1 VRKRRCTGIAS
12 LVYLARWYIWLLKRP
27 ERRASGP
34 WRHAARARRE
44 RSIAVDL
51 DKKDPG
57 GVAKE
62 FLEANDQL

>member
-1 VRKRRCTGIAS
+1 LHWHRVAGIS
-12 LVYLARWYIWLLKRP
+12 SPLVYLAAERP

-34 WRHAARARRE
+34 WRHAPRARRE